1 MALVVPPRVPARHV
15 YVHVPFCARRCSYC
29 DFAIAVRRVVPVN
42 EYVDALR
49 KELAVRF
56 GEPAHAGLEPLDTLY
71 LGGGTPSR
79 LGGAGVAAAL
89 DAVRD
94 WFPLAPDAE
103 VTIEANPDD
112 VSADAARA
120 WRDAGVNRVSL
131 GSQSF
136 DRDVLRW
143 MHRTHDV
150 EQVGRAV
157 DALRGAGIGN
167 LSLDLIFA
175 VPTALERDWDRDL
188 AHALALAPDHLSLYG
203 LTIEPGT
210 PLGRWHERGTVAEA
224 DEDRYADEF
233 LRAHETMGAAGFEHY
248 EVSNFGRPGRRSR
261 HNSSYWRGVPYVG
274 LGPAAHGFDGGVRR
288 WNAAAYAEWVR
299 QLETGCD
306 PVAGQE
312 QLQPAD
318 RAAESVYLGLR
329 TTDGLVLEPGEAAR
343 VAPWIDQG
351 WATLDGARLRLTAA
365 GWLRLDALAADLTVL
380 RSR

>member
-1 MALVVPPRVPARHV
+1 MPLLVPPRVSARHV

-56 GEPAHAGLEPLDTLY
+56 GEPGRAEREPLDTLY

-79 LGGAGVAAAL
+79 LGGVGVAAAL

-120 WRDAGVNRVSL
+120 WRDAGVNRVSV

-136 DRDVLRW
+136 DPEVLRW

-150 EQVGRAV
+150 GQVGRAV
-157 DALRGAGIGN
+157 DALRGAGIEN

-288 WNAAAYAEWVR
+288 WNAAAYVEWVR
-299 QLETGCD
+299 QLDTGAD

-312 QLQPAD
+312 RLQPSD

-329 TTDGLVLEPGEAAR
+329 TSDGLLLEPGEAAR
-343 VAPWIDQG
+343 VGPWIDQG
-351 WATLDGARLRLTAA
+351 WGTLDGARLRLTAA